1 MLKVLSRIVKA
12 DYEYRNPG
20 VSRKDHQRLMKEI
33 NKPSHSQKLDELNKE
48 IESHRSSLNYYKERS
63 ASANTSDERKTYE
76 KKAKFHKQQLEK
88 KLKERDALKVTSKL
102 VRLMAGDKKE
112 ELNKE
117 LGIDTFIKQADS
129 IEKQS
134 DFLTYHQIQRIGNPL
149 SQKMKME
156 MQKLQKLGDKESV
169 DYLKQ
174 LLNSFVQKKWIN
186 S

>member
-1 MLKVLSRIVKA
+1 MLKVLSRITKA
-12 DYEYRNPG
+12 DYEYKNPG
-20 VSRKDHQRLMKEI
+20 VSRKDHQRLMKEL
-33 NKPSHSQKLDELNKE
+33 NKPSKSQKLEELNKE
-48 IESHRSSLNYYKERS
+48 IESHRSSLNYYEERS
-63 ASANTSDERKTYE
+63 ASANTPDERKTY
-76 KKAKFHKQQLEK
+76 EK

>member
-1 MLKVLSRIVKA
+1 M
-12 DYEYRNPG
+12 
-20 VSRKDHQRLMKEI
+20 
-33 NKPSHSQKLDELNKE
+33 
-48 IESHRSSLNYYKERS
+48 
-63 ASANTSDERKTYE
+63 
-76 KKAKFHKQQLEK
+76 

-117 LGIDTFIKQADS
+117 LGINNFIKQADS

-169 DYLKQ
+169 GYLKQ
-174 LLNSFVQKKWIN
+174 LLNSFVQKKWI

>member
-20 VSRKDHQRLMKEI
+20 VSRKDQQRLMKEI
-33 NKPSHSQKLDELNKE
+33 NKPSHSQKLEELNKE
-48 IESHRSSLNYYKERS
+48 IESHRSSLNYYEERS

-88 KLKERDALKVTSKL
+88 KLKEREALKVTSKL

-112 ELNKE
+112 ELNKG
-117 LGIDTFIKQADS
+117 LGINNFIKQADS

-169 DYLKQ
+169 DYLEQ
-174 LLNSFVQKKWIN
+174 LLNSFVQKKWI

>member
-1 MLKVLSRIVKA
+1 MLKVLSRITKA
-12 DYEYRNPG
+12 DYEYKNPG
-20 VSRKDHQRLMKEI
+20 VSRKDHQRLMKEL
-33 NKPSHSQKLDELNKE
+33 NKSSKSQKLDELNKE
-48 IESHRSSLNYYKERS
+48 IESHRSSLNYYEERS
-63 ASANTSDERKTYE
+63 ASANTPDERKTYE